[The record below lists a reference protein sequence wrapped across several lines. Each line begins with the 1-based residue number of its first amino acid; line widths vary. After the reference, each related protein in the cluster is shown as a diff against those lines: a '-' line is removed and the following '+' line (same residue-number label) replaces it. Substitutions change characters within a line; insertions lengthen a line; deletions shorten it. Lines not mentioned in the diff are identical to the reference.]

1 MTELMDGKSNLSAP
15 LQVFTCPLNKPMLM
29 GKNINSSIV
38 YFEQGYLDLN
48 GSVFQGYFKACKNH
62 DIRFM
67 VGLWWWRSLMNVAS
81 IENTFISD
89 VSFPRISA
97 KSPSPFY
104 TFKK

>member
-48 GSVFQGYFKACKNH
+48 GSVF
-62 DIRFM
+62 
-67 VGLWWWRSLMNVAS
+67 
-81 IENTFISD
+81 
-89 VSFPRISA
+89 
-97 KSPSPFY
+97 
-104 TFKK
+104 